1 MRPQRQ
7 TWRNHC
13 TLEGLASSLHRTN
26 LWGTSTLC
34 RLAHLQISRLGAP
47 DLTKCPGALSHKFA
61 SRVLLPFSYVIII
74 IHLRLYTSIC
84 FCLFISPP
92 PSPQNWW
99 ATFQPATIRCH
110 WELQNETY
118 FCCCNRCYAFL
129 RYMNLLSSN
138 YMLSLEKKFCVE
150 NMWVLCLEWVSWP
163 VLCLQS
169 PFPRDLLQECVS
181 ALSWVSA
188 AAKKCLR
195 KEQSPQRWRRWK
207 RRKPKTIFIWLE
219 VTPRCEANQ

>member
-92 PSPQNWW
+92 PSPQKWW

-110 WELQNETY
+110 WELQNETC
-118 FCCCNRCYAFL
+118 FSGCNRCYAFL

-138 YMLSLEKKFCVE
+138 YMLSLGKKSFAWKICECFVLSEWVDQYCVFR
-150 NMWVLCLEWVSWP
+150 VLSLEICFKSVWARCLEWA
-163 VLCLQS
+163 
-169 PFPRDLLQECVS
+169 R
-181 ALSWVSA
+181 
-188 AAKKCLR
+188 
-195 KEQSPQRWRRWK
+195 PQRSVCGKSSRHKDGEDGNEGNQRLFSFGWK
-207 RRKPKTIFIWLE
+207 
-219 VTPRCEANQ
+219 

>member
-84 FCLFISPP
+84 FFPCSYTPTLFIHKSGEPLF
-92 PSPQNWW
+92 SRQQSV
-99 ATFQPATIRCH
+99 AT
-110 WELQNETY
+110 ETC
-118 FCCCNRCYAFL
+118 FCCCKCCYAFL

-138 YMLSLEKKFCVE
+138 YTLSLENK
-150 NMWVLCLEWVSWP
+150 VL
-163 VLCLQS
+163 
-169 PFPRDLLQECVS
+169 RGKYVS
-181 ALSWVSA
+181 ALSWVSE
-188 AAKKCLR
+188 LTSIVSS
-195 KEQSPQRWRRWK
+195 ESFP
-207 RRKPKTIFIWLE
+207 
-219 VTPRCEANQ
+219 